1 MTSGHRALALVAV
14 WVSVGGAIA
23 VVAGA
28 SFMTHRATTIALSSI
43 LAVAGVAATWLI
55 TRSRPPDD

>member
-1 MTSGHRALALVAV
+1 MTSGQRALALVAV

-23 VVAGA
+23 VVASA
-28 SFMTHRATTIALSSI
+28 SFMTHQATTIALSSI

-55 TRSRPPDD
+55 TRSRPTDD